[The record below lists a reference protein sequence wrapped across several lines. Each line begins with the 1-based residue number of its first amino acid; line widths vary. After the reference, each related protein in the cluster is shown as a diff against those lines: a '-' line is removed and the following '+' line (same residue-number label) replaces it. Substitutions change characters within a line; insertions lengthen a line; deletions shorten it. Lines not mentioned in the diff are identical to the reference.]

1 MINLVTSDRVNM
13 HVKKILSLA
22 NLSID
27 DVELILTLW
36 LPIQIQ
42 NGLNQRDLFSNDYRL
57 NCKKILI
64 FLNNCKFI
72 IMTYDDLNLEFADN
86 LNSRF
91 EVNSYIFEISKI
103 KNISIHSNNRDHEI
117 DSIKLELDFS
127 IRNFYEAFTSG
138 SEESYNTTLEQRVI
152 YFERL
157 IKDNSYNKEDYSED
171 VIAIIKSLAKK
182 CGN

>member
-1 MINLVTSDRVNM
+1 MVNLVTNDRVNM
-13 HVKKILSLA
+13 HVKKILSFA

-36 LPIQIQ
+36 LPRQIQ

-64 FLNNCKFI
+64 FVNNCKFI
-72 IMTYDDLNLEFADN
+72 IMTYDDLDLEFADN

-91 EVNSYIFEISKI
+91 EVNSYIFETSKI

-117 DSIKLELDFS
+117 DSVKLELDFS
-127 IRNFYEAFTSG
+127 ISNFYEAFTSG
-138 SEESYNTTLEQRVI
+138 SQESYNTTLEQSVI

-157 IKDNSYNKEDYSED
+157 IKDNYYKKEDYSNEA
-171 VIAIIKSLAKK
+171 VALIKSLVKK
-182 CGN
+182 CRV